1 MGNGYF
7 INKHLKIFEIHEKN
21 RTFYT
26 YHTLYTK
33 INTQLILGLKI
44 RAKKYKTSR
53 RTMFRS

>member
-33 INTQLILGLKI
+33 INPQLILGLKI

-53 RTMFRS
+53 RTMF